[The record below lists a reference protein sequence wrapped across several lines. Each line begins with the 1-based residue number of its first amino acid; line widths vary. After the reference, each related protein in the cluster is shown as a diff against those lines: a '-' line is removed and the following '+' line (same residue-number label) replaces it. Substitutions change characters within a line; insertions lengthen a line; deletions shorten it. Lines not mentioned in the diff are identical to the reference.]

1 MNRDLTIYL
10 SIMRL
15 SPSSAQFK
23 PALYYQIFIPCDV
36 LCLVIQAV
44 GGALSTQSD
53 GSSKVGVDLGLA
65 GLSLQVIVIFVFI
78 VLSVQYAFRYRK
90 DVQTGKIA
98 GGGVDARFKL
108 FMVFISLALLVIFI
122 RCVFRIYE
130 LTDGYSGAAF
140 HDQGA
145 FIGLESV

>member
-1 MNRDLTIYL
+1 
-10 SIMRL
+10 MRL

-36 LCLVIQAV
+36 LCLVLQAV

-53 GSSKVGVDLGLA
+53 GSSQTGVNLGLA

-78 VLSVQYAFRYRK
+78 VLSIQYAFRYRK
-90 DVQTGKIA
+90 DVRAGKIA
-98 GGGVDARFKL
+98 GGGVDAKFKL
-108 FMVFISLALLVIFI
+108 FMAFISLAIIVIFI

-130 LTDGYSGAAF
+130 LSDGYSGSAF

>member
-1 MNRDLTIYL
+1 
-10 SIMRL
+10 MRL

-36 LCLVIQAV
+36 LCLVVQAV

-53 GSSKVGVDLGLA
+53 GSSKVGVNLGLA

-78 VLSVQYAFRYRK
+78 VLSLQYAFRYRK
-90 DVQTGKIA
+90 DVRAGKVSGA
-98 GGGVDARFKL
+98 GVDGKFKW
-108 FMVFISLALLVIFI
+108 FMVFTSLALIVIFI

-130 LTDGYSGAAF
+130 LSDGYSGPAF
-140 HDQGA
+140 HNQGA

>member
-1 MNRDLTIYL
+1 
-10 SIMRL
+10 MRL

-53 GSSKVGVDLGLA
+53 GSSKVGVNLGLA
-65 GLSLQVIVIFVFI
+65 GLSLQVVVIFVFI
-78 VLSVQYAFRYRK
+78 VLSIQYAFRYRK
-90 DVQTGKIA
+90 DVRAGKVS
-98 GGGVDARFKL
+98 GDGFDAKFKL
-108 FMVFISLALLVIFI
+108 FVVFISLAIIVIFI

-130 LTDGYSGAAF
+130 LTDGYSGSAF

>member
-1 MNRDLTIYL
+1 
-10 SIMRL
+10 MRL

-65 GLSLQVIVIFVFI
+65 GLVFI
-78 VLSVQYAFRYRK
+78 MLSIQYAFRYRK
-90 DVQTGKIA
+90 DVKTGKIS

>member
-1 MNRDLTIYL
+1 
-10 SIMRL
+10 MRL

-23 PALYYQIFIPCDV
+23 PTLYYQIFIPCDV
-36 LCLVIQAV
+36 ACLVFQAV

-53 GSSKVGVDLGLA
+53 GSSKLGVNLGLA
-65 GLSLQVIVIFVFI
+65 GLSLQVAVIFAFV
-78 VLSVQYAFRYRK
+78 VLSIQYAFRYRR
-90 DVQTGKIA
+90 DVRAGKIS
-98 GGGVDARFKL
+98 GTGIDGRFKW
-108 FMVFISLALLVIFI
+108 FMAFLSLAIIVIFI

-130 LTDGYSGAAF
+130 LSSGYSGSAF